1 MTNQLNK
8 RNAVEIYFFN
18 LKIILEEKGNPF
30 YAEKQAKYLK
40 NHFLF
45 YGHKAPQWMAIFNN
59 FVAENGFI
67 AYNQLSEFIR
77 LCFEDDHREMQYMAI
92 EMSQRLHKQWES
104 CFIEDLEFMITNKSW
119 WDSVDWISKLVGM
132 YFKKFPEQKYM
143 YFEKWKTSKNMW
155 LNRISII
162 FQLHYKQATDFELIK
177 EAIVFHENS
186 KEFFIRKAAGWAL
199 RTYSRYEPKKILDFI
214 DEHPNLSGLTKREA
228 IRNINL

>member
-1 MTNQLNK
+1 
-8 RNAVEIYFFN
+8 
-18 LKIILEEKGNPF
+18 
-30 YAEKQAKYLK
+30 
-40 NHFLF
+40 
-45 YGHKAPQWMAIFNN
+45 
-59 FVAENGFI
+59 
-67 AYNQLSEFIR
+67 
-77 LCFEDDHREMQYMAI
+77 
-92 EMSQRLHKQWES
+92 
-104 CFIEDLEFMITNKSW
+104 
-119 WDSVDWISKLVGM
+119 M

-162 FQLHYKQATDFELIK
+162 FQLHYKQSTDFELIK
-177 EAIVFHENS
+177 EAIVSHENS